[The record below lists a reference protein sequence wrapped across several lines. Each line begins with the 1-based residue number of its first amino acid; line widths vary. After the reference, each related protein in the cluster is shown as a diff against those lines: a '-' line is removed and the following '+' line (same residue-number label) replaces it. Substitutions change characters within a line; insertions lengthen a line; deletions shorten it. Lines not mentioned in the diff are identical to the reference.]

1 MGSYSEKYLPTA
13 EEYRK
18 MVRAT
23 PLEWSEWSE
32 PKYLCP
38 DCGGNMCKNQTVR
51 ILTHPETYMY
61 RCDKC
66 GRIDYQL
73 M

>member
-1 MGSYSEKYLPTA
+1 MSDNYGERLPTA

-38 DCGGNMCKNQTVR
+38 DCGGNMCKNQTIR
-51 ILTHPETYMY
+51 MLTHPETYMY